1 MNPLALWSI
10 EDADDGQSVRIG
22 DHVLSRDDAR
32 LIGARLL
39 VAAGAVDPSG
49 VAAVCAALD
58 REFAGAPS
66 VVLRVGTETRGC
78 PVRRTG
84 EHRAVAR
91 TSWDSV
97 AYLVRHGGTYGGF
110 PVRVTMSGLGPVYL
124 APDYTVRARCPVA
137 RLDALPVRR
146 LGAG

>member
-10 EDADDGQSVRIG
+10 EDAGDGVRVG

-49 VAAVCAALD
+49 VAEVCAALD
-58 REFAGAPS
+58 REFAGCAS
-66 VVLRVGTETRGC
+66 VRLRVGAETRGC

-91 TSWDSV
+91 TSWDSI
-97 AYLVRHGGTYGGF
+97 ALLCRHARQWGGF
-110 PVRVTMSGLGPVYL
+110 PVRVSMSGLGLVYL
-124 APDYTVRARCPVA
+124 SPDYTVRARCPVA

-146 LGAG
+146 LGAT